1 MLGNFYLSS
10 VNEEK
15 PVIEKSDQIVIVN
28 ISPKNVNK
36 KEKTEN
42 RNKFKTI
49 FKAFKNIIKKI
60 ICRNRRKFFLRQLF
74 TIKAFFGIKFLNDR
88 KIS

>member
-49 FKAFKNIIKKI
+49 FKAFKNIIKKVFVET
-60 ICRNRRKFFLRQLF
+60 KESFF
-74 TIKAFFGIKFLNDR
+74 
-88 KIS
+88 